1 MSRSHFL
8 FNIDTIVD
16 SRGSLSII
24 EDKSD
29 LPFDIKR
36 IYYLH
41 NISSHESRG
50 GHGHKNL
57 EQIFIPMH
65 GSFNIE
71 IFDGKDSFE
80 YILSNKMEGLYVG
93 KRLWRNLYNFSVDA
107 VCLVL
112 ASEKYDEK
120 DYWRNY
126 KDYINEVKK

>member
-1 MSRSHFL
+1 
-8 FNIDTIVD
+8 
-16 SRGSLSII
+16 
-24 EDKSD
+24 
-29 LPFDIKR
+29 
-36 IYYLH
+36 
-41 NISSHESRG
+41 
-50 GHGHKNL
+50 
-57 EQIFIPMH
+57 MH

-80 YILSNKMEGLYVG
+80 YILSNKMEGLYG

-126 KDYINEVKK
+126 KDYINEVKNKISFLNLFKLHEPLRKI